1 MSHNK
6 YLDDPDY
13 LFALLVTLVKREGG
27 RLRLTQAELEDVSKK
42 DLMGMYWDPKTQDVV
57 LRIVEPEEVMRKP
70 LQTEPTEEFEN

>member
-27 RLRLTQAELEDVSKK
+27 RLCLTQAELEQVTKK
-42 DLMGMYWDPKTQDVV
+42 DLLGMYWDPKNED
-57 LRIVEPEEVMRKP
+57 LILKIVEPDEVMRRP
-70 LQTEPTEEFEN
+70 LNKTPTEEFEN